1 MKDKTDLFS
10 SRYAFLFA
18 AIGMAIGAGNIWRFP
33 RLAGQYG
40 GSFLIPWLLF
50 LFIWS
55 IPLIIVEFSLGKNFK
70 LGVIGVF
77 RKGLGKGFTW
87 MGWFIAAVTIGIM
100 FYYSVVCG
108 WSLKYFLMS
117 ITGEINTINHERFWQ
132 AYTTANYEPILFHI
146 LAVLS
151 GCCIIYFGVRSG
163 IENVTRVLIPSLF
176 ILITIAAIR
185 AVTLPG
191 ANQGLAY
198 FFQIK
203 SQDLFNYRVWL
214 EALSQSAWSTGAG
227 WGLVLTYANY
237 VKKEEK
243 TVSNAFLTGVGNN
256 VASLLCG
263 LAIIPAVFALSNS
276 LEEANT
282 ALQAGNQGLTF
293 IYLPQLFSK
302 MPGSWIMTPLFF
314 LSLFIAAISSLIAM
328 LELSVRILMDYGY
341 KRRIAVIIVGTS
353 TILIGLPSAYSLGF
367 FNNQDWVWG
376 IGLLLS
382 GFFFIV
388 FVLRTGINNF
398 IQKFLDFET
407 TYFEKRMWILK
418 FLSLTML
425 VEFILMFTWWFLQ
438 SVNWYPDTW
447 WNPFAQFTIGTCLF
461 QWIIVILI
469 GVIFNERLS
478 RINVLLTSEKSG
490 S

>member
-1 MKDKTDLFS
+1 MKEKSDLFS

-55 IPLIIVEFSLGKNFK
+55 IPLIVVEFSLGKSLK

-87 MGWFIAAVTIGIM
+87 MGWFISLVTIGIM

-117 ITGEINTINHERFWQ
+117 ISGDITTIDHRLFWET
-132 AYTTANYEPILFHI
+132 YTTANWEPILFHI
-146 LAVLS
+146 IAVLC
-151 GCCIIYFGVRSG
+151 GCLIVYFGVRSG
-163 IENVTRVLIPSLF
+163 IEKVTKLLIPSLF

-191 ANQGLAY
+191 AEKGLSY

-203 SQDLFNYRVWL
+203 TDDLLNYKVWL

-227 WGLVLTYANY
+227 WGLILTYANY
-237 VKKEEK
+237 VKKDEK
-243 TVSNAFLTGVGNN
+243 TISNAFLTGVGNN

-263 LAIIPAVFALSNS
+263 LAIIPAVFALSPSVEDANS
-276 LEEANT
+276 

-293 IYLPQLFSK
+293 IYLPQLFNK

-314 LSLFIAAISSLIAM
+314 ISLFIAAISSLIAM
-328 LELSVRILMDYGY
+328 LELSVKIIMDYGIH
-341 KRRIAVIIVGTS
+341 RRRAVLGVGIL
-353 TILIGLPSAYSLGF
+353 TILIGIPSAYSLSF

-376 IGLLLS
+376 VGLLLS
-382 GFFFIV
+382 GFFFIF
-388 FVLRTGINNF
+388 FVLKTGIIEF
-398 IQKFLDFET
+398 INKYLGEENS
-407 TYFEKRMWILK
+407 YFSNKIGIIKVL
-418 FLSLTML
+418 FLTMIL
-425 VEFILMFTWWFLQ
+425 EFVIMFLWWFFQSISWSPGTWW
-438 SVNWYPDTW
+438 D
-447 WNPFAQFTIGTCLF
+447 PFGQFTIATCIF

-478 RINVLLTSEKSG
+478 RLEVS
-490 S
+490 

>member
-1 MKDKTDLFS
+1 MKEKTDLFS

-55 IPLIIVEFSLGKNFK
+55 IPLIMVEFSLGKTFK

-77 RKGLGKGFTW
+77 RKGLGKKFTW
-87 MGWFIAAVTIGIM
+87 MGWFIALCTMGIM

-117 ITGEINTINHERFWQ
+117 ISGEITTLNHSQFWDF
-132 AYTTANYEPILFHI
+132 YTTSNWEPILFHI
-146 LAVLS
+146 LAVIC
-151 GCCIIYFGVRSG
+151 GCLIIFFGVRGG
-163 IENVTRVLIPSLF
+163 IEKVTKILIPSLF

-191 ANQGLAY
+191 ADQGLSY
-198 FFQIK
+198 FFRLNIE
-203 SQDLFNYRVWL
+203 DLLNYRVWL

-227 WGLVLTYANY
+227 WGLILTYANY
-237 VKKEEK
+237 VKKEER
-243 TVSNAFLTGVGNN
+243 TVSNAFLTGIGNN
-256 VASLLCG
+256 IASLLCG
-263 LAIIPAVFALSNS
+263 LAIIPAVFALSLSVEDANS
-276 LEEANT
+276 

-293 IYLPQLFSK
+293 IYLPQLFNK

-314 LSLFIAAISSLIAM
+314 ISLFIAAISSLIAM
-328 LELSVRILMDYGY
+328 LELAVKIIMDYGVQ
-341 KRRIAVIIVGTS
+341 RRRAVIGVGILTS
-353 TILIGLPSAYSLGF
+353 IIGLPSAYSLSF

-376 IGLLLS
+376 VGLLLS
-382 GFFFIV
+382 GFFFIF
-388 FVLRTGINNF
+388 FVLKTGIVDF
-398 IQKFLDFET
+398 MKRFLGEEKN
-407 TYFEKRMWILK
+407 YFATRVWILK
-418 FLSLTML
+418 FLTVTMIL
-425 VEFILMFTWWFLQ
+425 EFIIMFLWWFFQ
-438 SVNWYPDTW
+438 SVSWYPESW
-447 WNPFAQFTIGTCLF
+447 WDPFGQLTIGTCIF

-478 RINVLLTSEKSG
+478 RIRMS
-490 S
+490 